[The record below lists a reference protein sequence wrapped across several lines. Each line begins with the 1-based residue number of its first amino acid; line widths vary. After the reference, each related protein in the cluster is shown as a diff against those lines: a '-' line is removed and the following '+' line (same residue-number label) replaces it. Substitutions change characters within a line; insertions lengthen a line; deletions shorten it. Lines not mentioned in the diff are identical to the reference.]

1 MIRVSTNTIHDKA
14 VTSIL
19 QQQEKLLNVQQQ
31 VSTGRRILTPAD
43 DPVASARA
51 LEITQAA
58 ALNTQ
63 LSENRNIAAT
73 NLGVVENTLNAVTKL
88 IQNVQTAAV
97 NAGNGALTD
106 EDRRSIVTELRGRFE
121 QLLGFANTT
130 DATGQYLFSG
140 YKGDTIP
147 FVKTN
152 AGVVYNGDQ
161 GDRKVQI
168 GATRQISTGESGT
181 DVFERIKNGNGV
193 FVTAANSLNVGT
205 GVIDVGSVS
214 DPALLTGNNYEI
226 TFTVTLLPVETTT
239 YEIVNNDVL
248 VGGPPPAPLVV
259 ATAQPYTSGDSITFD
274 GLQFSINGE
283 PSDTDKFTVTA
294 SSNESIFKTI
304 DDLINVLSQPT
315 TGQPG
320 GTRLINGLNTAFQ
333 NLENSLN
340 QVLTT
345 RGSVGSRLQEV
356 DILQNIGEDSAIQ
369 FQQNL
374 SDLQDVDYAKAISE
388 LNQQQLFLEA
398 AQKSYVTVT
407 SLTLFD
413 FI

>member
-14 VTSIL
+14 VTAIL

-43 DPVASARA
+43 DPVAAARA
-51 LEITQAA
+51 LEITQAD

-63 LSENRNIAAT
+63 YSENRNIAST
-73 NLGVVENTLNAVTKL
+73 NLGLVESTLDGVTKL
-88 IQNVQTAAV
+88 IQNVQTATV
-97 NAGNGALTD
+97 NAGNATFTD
-106 EDRRSIVTELRGRFE
+106 SDRQSIVTELRGRFE
-121 QLLGFANTT
+121 ELMGFANTT
-130 DATGQYLFSG
+130 DATGRYLFSG
-140 YKGDTIP
+140 YKGDTLP
-147 FVKTN
+147 FVKT
-152 AGVVYNGDQ
+152 ATGVVYNGDQ
-161 GDRKVQI
+161 GERKVQI
-168 GATRQISTGESGT
+168 GASRQVSTGESGT

-205 GVIDVGSVS
+205 GVIDVGSVTA
-214 DPALLTGNNYEI
+214 PASLTGNNYEI
-226 TFTVTLLPVETTT
+226 TFTVTPLPIKTTT
-239 YEIVNNDVL
+239 YEIVNTTT
-248 VGGPPPAPLVV
+248 AAVV
-259 ATAQPYTSGDSITFD
+259 STGNPYTSGDSITFD

-304 DDLINVLSQPT
+304 DDLINVLLQPT

-333 NLENSLN
+333 NLENGLN

-345 RGSVGSRLQEV
+345 RASVGSRLQEV
-356 DILQNIGEDSAIQ
+356 DMLQNVGEDSAIQ
-369 FQQNL
+369 FRQNL
-374 SDLQDVDYAKAISE
+374 SDLQDVDYAKAISD
-388 LNQQQLFLEA
+388 LNQQQVFLEA

-407 SLTLFD
+407 SLSLFD

>member
-19 QQQEKLLNVQQQ
+19 QQQEKLLNIQQQ
-31 VSTGRRILTPAD
+31 VSSGRRILTPAD
-43 DPVASARA
+43 DPSGAARV
-51 LEITQAA
+51 LQITQAD

-63 LSENRNIAAT
+63 YSENRNIAGT
-73 NLGVVENTLNAVTKL
+73 NLGLVENTLESMTRL
-88 IQNVQTAAV
+88 IQNVQTATV
-97 NAGNGALTD
+97 NAGNASFTD
-106 EDRRSIVTELRGRFE
+106 SDRQSIVTELRGRFE
-121 QLLGFANTT
+121 ELMGFANTT

-147 FVKTN
+147 FVKT
-152 AGVVYNGDQ
+152 ATGVVYNGDQ

-168 GATRQISTGESGT
+168 GASRQISTGESGT

-205 GVIDVGSVS
+205 GVIDVGSVTA
-214 DPALLTGNNYEI
+214 PASLTGNNYEI
-226 TFTVTLLPVETTT
+226 TFTVTPLPVPTTT
-239 YEIVNNDVL
+239 YEIVNTTT
-248 VGGPPPAPLVV
+248 AAVV
-259 ATAQPYTSGDSITFD
+259 STANPYTSGDAITFD
-274 GLQFSINGE
+274 GLQFSINSE

-304 DDLINVLSQPT
+304 DDLINVLSQPS

-320 GTRLINGLNTAFQ
+320 GTRLTNGLNTAFR

-345 RGSVGSRLQEV
+345 RASVGSRLQEI
-356 DILQNIGEDSAIQ
+356 DMLQNIGEDSAIQ

-374 SDLQDVDYAKAISE
+374 SDLQNIDWAKAISD
-388 LNQQQLFLEA
+388 LNQQKVFLEA

-407 SLTLFD
+407 SLSLFD

>member
-1 MIRVSTNTIHDKA
+1 MIRISTNTIYDKA

-51 LEITQAA
+51 LEVTQAA
-58 ALNTQ
+58 TLNTQ
-63 LSENRNIAAT
+63 YSENRSIAAT
-73 NLGVVENTLNAVTKL
+73 NLGVVENTLDGLTRL
-88 IQNVQTAAV
+88 IQNVQTATV
-97 NAGNGALTD
+97 NAGNATFTYSDGQ
-106 EDRRSIVTELRGRFE
+106 SIVTELRGRFE
-121 QLLGFANTT
+121 ELIELANTT

-147 FVKTN
+147 FVKT
-152 AGVVYNGDQ
+152 ATGVVYNGDQ
-161 GDRKVQI
+161 GDRKIQI
-168 GATRQISTGESGT
+168 GASRQISSGEPGT
-181 DVFERIKNGNGV
+181 NVFERIKNGNGV
-193 FVTAANSLNVGT
+193 FVTAANSVNDGT
-205 GVIDVGSVS
+205 GVIDVGSVTA
-214 DPALLTGNNYEI
+214 PASLTGNNYEI
-226 TFTVTLLPVETTT
+226 TFTVTPLPVKTTT
-239 YEIVNNDVL
+239 YEIVNTTT
-248 VGGPPPAPLVV
+248 ATVV
-259 ATAQPYTSGDSITFD
+259 STGNPYTSGDAITFD

-283 PSDTDKFTVTA
+283 PSDTDRFTVAA
-294 SSNESIFKTI
+294 SSNESIFKTM
-304 DDLINVLSQPT
+304 DDLINVLSQPA

-333 NLENSLN
+333 NLENDLN

-345 RGSVGSRLQEV
+345 RATIGSRLQEV
-356 DILQNIGEDSAIQ
+356 DMLQNIGEDSAIQ
-369 FQQNL
+369 LQQNL

-388 LNQQQLFLEA
+388 LNQQQVFLEA

-407 SLTLFD
+407 DLSLFD

>member
-43 DPVASARA
+43 DPIASARA

-58 ALNTQ
+58 TLNTQ
-63 LSENRNIAAT
+63 YSENRNIAAT
-73 NLGVVENTLNAVTKL
+73 NLGVVENTLDGVTKL

-97 NAGNGALTD
+97 NAGNGTLTD

-147 FVKTN
+147 FVKTT

-168 GATRQISTGESGT
+168 GASRQISTGESGT

-226 TFTVTLLPVETTT
+226 TFTVTPLPVETTT
-239 YEIVNNDVL
+239 YEVVNTTT
-248 VGGPPPAPLVV
+248 AAVV
-259 ATAQPYTSGDSITFD
+259 STGNPYTSGDSITFD

-283 PSDTDKFTVTA
+283 PSDTDKFTAIA

-320 GTRLINGLNTAFQ
+320 VTRLINGLNTAFQ
-333 NLENSLN
+333 NLENGLN
-340 QVLTT
+340 HVLTT
-345 RGSVGSRLQEV
+345 RASVGSRLQEV
-356 DILQNIGEDSAIQ
+356 DTLQNIGEDSAIQ

-407 SLTLFD
+407 SLSLFD

>member
-58 ALNTQ
+58 TLNTQ
-63 LSENRNIAAT
+63 YSENRNIAAT
-73 NLGVVENTLNAVTKL
+73 NLGTAESTLDGVTRL
-88 IQNVQTAAV
+88 IQNVQTATV
-97 NAGNGALTD
+97 NAGNATFTD
-106 EDRRSIVTELRGRFE
+106 SDRQSIVTELRGRFE
-121 QLLGFANTT
+121 ELMGFANTT

-147 FVKTN
+147 FVKT
-152 AGVVYNGDQ
+152 ATGVVYNGDQ
-161 GDRKVQI
+161 GDRKIQI
-168 GATRQISTGESGT
+168 GASRQVSTGESGT

-193 FVTAANSLNVGT
+193 FVTAANAGNVGT
-205 GVIDVGSVS
+205 GVIDVGSVTA
-214 DPALLTGNNYEI
+214 PASLTGNNYEI
-226 TFTVTLLPVETTT
+226 TFTVTPLPIKTTT
-239 YEIVNNDVL
+239 YDIVNTTT
-248 VGGPPPAPLVV
+248 AAVV
-259 ATAQPYTSGDSITFD
+259 SAGNPYTSGDAITFD

-283 PSDTDKFTVTA
+283 PSDTDKFNVTA

-304 DDLINVLSQPT
+304 DDLINVLSQPS

-333 NLENSLN
+333 NLENGLN

-345 RGSVGSRLQEV
+345 RATVGSRLQEI
-356 DILQNIGEDSAIQ
+356 DMLQNIGEDSAIQ

-374 SDLQDVDYAKAISE
+374 SDLQDVDYAKAISD
-388 LNQQQLFLEA
+388 LNQQQVFLEA

-407 SLTLFD
+407 SLSLFD